1 MNMRFSQKYFYGW
14 PAAVVIYLS
23 VHASTAYCGSFQDIF
38 GGKKY
43 QDLLEQKEKEL
54 QAITVQK
61 DKEYK
66 ELLEKNQ
73 DLQKL
78 TQELQ
83 KKVDELSKASG
94 NMEADRANMM
104 AQLKRLL
111 QEKTEM
117 TDAKTALEGL
127 SKEKAELLEKNKQL
141 EEQNG
146 VYAQGIEKLKS
157 HLKELMAERAQ
168 IDARLAEIQQDEEV
182 IVRRVQRETAAELG
196 SLREK
201 TSALGKENKELR
213 AFQDKAQK
221 ETRLLEKAK
230 SELGQRVEVLES
242 QLSELEESYEKLKQ
256 ESRLLA
262 EQSREF
268 PKRFTDLA
276 RQNKRL
282 IEQTADMHYNQGVF
296 YAKNKE
302 FKRAIKEFEQ
312 VLDLKPK
319 DPQANYNLGYI
330 YAEHLV
336 DRPKAVQYF
345 KDYLTYAPDAQ
356 DADWVKRYIA
366 TWQTWYGNEPMK

>member
-1 MNMRFSQKYFYGW
+1 MRFPKKYLYGW
-14 PAAVVIYLS
+14 TAAAVFCLFVRVPAAYS
-23 VHASTAYCGSFQDIF
+23 GSLQDLL

-43 QDLLEQKEKEL
+43 QELLEQKEKEL
-54 QAITVQK
+54 QAVTAQK
-61 DKEYK
+61 DQEYK
-66 ELLEKNQ
+66 DLLEKKQ
-73 DLQKL
+73 ELQKL
-78 TQELQ
+78 TEDLQ
-83 KKVDELSKASG
+83 KKLDDLAKTSG

-117 TDAKTALEGL
+117 TDAQSALEGVN
-127 SKEKAELLEKNKQL
+127 KEKADLLEKKKQL

-168 IDARLAEIQQDEEV
+168 ISAQLTEAQKGEEA
-182 IVRRVQRETAAELG
+182 IVRRVQRETAAELE
-196 SLREK
+196 SLRKK
-201 TSALGKENKELR
+201 TAALGKENTGLR
-213 AFQDKAQK
+213 AAQDKAQK
-221 ETRLLEKAK
+221 EARLLEKAK
-230 SELGQRVEVLES
+230 SELGQRVEVLEN
-242 QLSELEESYEKLKQ
+242 QLSELEESYEKMKK

-262 EQSREF
+262 EQSQEF

-302 FKRAIKEFEQ
+302 FKRAVKEFEQ

-336 DRPKAVQYF
+336 DRPKAIQYF

-356 DADWVKRYIA
+356 DADWVRRYIT
-366 TWQTWYGNEPMK
+366 TWQTWYGREPMK